1 MDSIHARSAA
11 KTASAINIVAGLW
24 FFVSPW
30 VYGAYTNADAWN
42 SWIVG
47 AIIAIFAA
55 IQYGNQ
61 VGIKFLSWIN
71 CFLGIWVFCS
81 PWVYAYV
88 GNTGRFVNSLVV
100 GVIIF
105 VLALRA
111 ATAAP
116 RTIESTGP
124 RI

>member
-11 KTASAINIVAGLW
+11 RTASAINIVAGLW
-24 FFVSPW
+24 FFISPW
-30 VYGAYTNADAWN
+30 VYGAYTNRDAWN

-55 IQYGNQ
+55 IQLGNQ
-61 VGIKFLSWIN
+61 TGIRFLSWIN

-81 PWVYAYV
+81 PWVYGYV
-88 GNTGRFVNSLVV
+88 GNTGRFINSLCV
-100 GVIIF
+100 GVVVF

-111 ATAAP
+111 ATAVP
-116 RTIESTGP
+116 RALESTGP